1 MMLGRQRGQI
11 LGFALLVS
19 LLGTVKS
26 FGIVPVVV
34 GVQKHSTTTTTCLY
48 EKKKKVTEE
57 DVIVAVEK
65 AETLWEQAL
74 KARETAEELS
84 ALAENFGN
92 EAASSAKEAEEDLQA
107 LKDSGK
113 FGLGQIANAQIA
125 MNTSFDAGTALTDA
139 FDATE
144 EADRLEQLAEE
155 ALKESEQALAQHLI
169 DFPEN
174 NE

>member
-11 LGFALLVS
+11 LGISLLVS
-19 LLGTVKS
+19 LLGTVES
-26 FGIVPVVV
+26 FGIVV
-34 GVQKHSTTTTTCLY
+34 VQKHATTTCLY
-48 EKKKKVTEE
+48 EKKEKVTEE

-74 KARETAEELS
+74 TARETAEELS

-92 EAASSAKEAEEDLQA
+92 DAASSAKEAEEDLQA
-107 LKDSGK
+107 LMKESGK

-155 ALKESEQALAQHLI
+155 ALKESEEALAQHLI

>member
-1 MMLGRQRGQI
+1 MLGRQRGQI

-74 KARETAEELS
+74 TARETAEELS

-92 EAASSAKEAEEDLQA
+92 DAASSAKEAEEDLQA
-107 LKDSGK
+107 LMKESGK